1 MYIKFVG
8 MIRRMVSFQRYYKY
22 LDYLVDK
29 ENYKPKW
36 IYENYTNHI
45 DTDEPLHIYD
55 SSSGWGGISKEISKK
70 IHYVGTDP
78 NLITS

>member
-1 MYIKFVG
+1 

-22 LDYLVDK
+22 LDYLVK
-29 ENYKPKW
+29 ETLLQKPKW

-55 SSSGWGGISKEISKK
+55 SSSGWGGRIKEIS
-70 IHYVGTDP
+70 
-78 NLITS
+78 